1 MYIRI
6 NIQGK
11 HYEHK
16 ILFIL
21 LDLIGFL
28 EFQTRVAASENW
40 RNDET
45 TEYNHSLVNYKNS
58 G

>member
-28 EFQTRVAASENW
+28 EFQTRVAASEN
-40 RNDET
+40 
-45 TEYNHSLVNYKNS
+45 
-58 G
+58 